1 MKIHSSSYT
10 YFIASLHKDQITF
23 VSDVQEKIRVKKPK
37 AEENTGY
44 FWDGS
49 NNCLAQWLCLLRR
62 ALSECDRPP
71 SLCVSACWSLTSF
84 VLLHHRPSL
93 RPWASQ
99 AEPNPQLN
107 RCLRGAGCPA
117 PRCPWRTDVQGLN
130 ASASTVPEGICEY
143 KGFSIIRYKSKG
155 WGHASD
161 SKLLTRDSLYPL
173 TQLPPLGF
181 AMKGDYLPH
190 CMI

>member
-23 VSDVQEKIRVKKPK
+23 VSDVQEKIWVKKPK

-49 NNCLAQWLCLLRR
+49 NNCLAQWLCLLCK

-71 SLCVSACWSLTSF
+71 SLCINACWSLTSF

-93 RPWASQ
+93 QPWASQ

-107 RCLRGAGCPA
+107 RCLRGAGCPGVPGGLMFRVWMPLL
-117 PRCPWRTDVQGLN
+117 PRCL
-130 ASASTVPEGICEY
+130 
-143 KGFSIIRYKSKG
+143 KGFVNIK
-155 WGHASD
+155 AS
-161 SKLLTRDSLYPL
+161 R
-173 TQLPPLGF
+173 
-181 AMKGDYLPH
+181 
-190 CMI
+190 